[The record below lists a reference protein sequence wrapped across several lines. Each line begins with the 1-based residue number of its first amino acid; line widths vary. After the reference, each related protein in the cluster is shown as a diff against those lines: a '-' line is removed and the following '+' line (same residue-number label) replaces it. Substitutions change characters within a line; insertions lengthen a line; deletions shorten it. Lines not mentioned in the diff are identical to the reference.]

1 MALKE
6 DFENAGNWL
15 FRWRSYLPLI
25 LTLLFLVSLTDYQ
38 YPGGSDFTHFVW
50 EALCFAVSL
59 LGLAIRVFTVGH
71 TPRGTSGR
79 NTQKQV
85 ADSLNTT
92 GIYSLVRNPLY
103 LGNFFMGL
111 GIALFACL
119 WWLALIYTLLF
130 WLYHERIIFA
140 EEAFLRNK
148 YPDTYMEWADKT
160 PVFIPKL
167 TGFVKPA
174 LPFSVKT
181 AISREANSYMAVV
194 ALMSILDTVSNAVV
208 TGHAYLSRPWQY
220 LLAISFVIWIAV
232 RLIRKLTHFFQ
243 VEGR

>member
-25 LTLLFLVSLTDYQ
+25 LTLLFLIALSDYK
-38 YPGGSDFTHFVW
+38 YPGNSDITHFIW
-50 EALCFAVSL
+50 EAFSFLVSM
-59 LGLAIRVFTVGH
+59 LGLAIRMFTVGH

-103 LGNFFMGL
+103 LGNFFMGF

-119 WWLALIYTLLF
+119 WWLALIFVLIF
-130 WLYHERIIFA
+130 WLYHERIIYA
-140 EEAFLRNK
+140 EEAFLRGK
-148 YPDTYMEWADKT
+148 YGETYMEWADQT
-160 PVFIPKL
+160 PVFIPKFSGY
-167 TGFVKPA
+167 TKPA
-174 LPFSVKT
+174 MPFSLKT
-181 AISREANSYMAVV
+181 AISRETNSYMAVV
-194 ALMSILDTVSNAVV
+194 LLMSILETVSNAVV
-208 TGHAYLSRPWQY
+208 TGHAYMSPIWLY
-220 LLAISFVIWIAV
+220 VLEVSFVLWFVV
-232 RLIRKLTHFFQ
+232 RLIRKLTNFFV

>member
-1 MALKE
+1 MALQE

-25 LTLLFLVSLTDYQ
+25 LTLLFLISLADYD
-38 YPGGSDFTHFVW
+38 YPGDSDFTRYAW
-50 EALCFAVSL
+50 EVLCFMVSM

-71 TPRGTSGR
+71 TPSGTSGR

-85 ADSLNTT
+85 AETLNTS

-119 WWLALIYTLLF
+119 WWFALIYTLLF

-140 EEAFLRNK
+140 EEAFLRK
-148 YPDTYMEWADKT
+148 KFGDAYMEWADKT
-160 PVFIPKL
+160 PVFIPK
-167 TGFVKPA
+167 FKDYVKPA
-174 LPFSVKT
+174 LPFSTKT
-181 AISREANSYMAVV
+181 AISREANSYFAVV
-194 ALMSILDTVSNAVV
+194 VLIAILESVSNAAVG
-208 TGHAYLSRPWQY
+208 GHAYLSKGWLY
-220 LLAISFVIWIAV
+220 LLEISFVLWIV
-232 RLIRKLTHFFQ
+232 IRLIRKLTNFFQ